1 MVTINGLRIHKV
13 IGISL
18 VFGNDNS
25 QESQH
30 IRIDFWHDKRMEMNS
45 EEVLKNFEWEL
56 TEEPGEDINY
66 GSIFLPME
74 SEIHFK
80 T

>member
-1 MVTINGLRIHKV
+1 MVTINGLKIHRV
-13 IGISL
+13 IGVSL
-18 VFGNDNS
+18 VFGRDHNRDY
-25 QESQH
+25 QH
-30 IRIDFWHDKRMEMNS
+30 IRIDFWHDERMEMNS

-56 TEEPGEDINY
+56 NEERGEDINW

-74 SEIHFK
+74 AEVHFK